1 MASCCSKIKELWS
14 RPGKLKTVFLAINI
28 LLIVS
33 GLACIVLGALAHSE
47 ASDIDTDRIEPLMD
61 TITMKAIQPLGVVK
75 NLSIILILL
84 GVFIV
89 LITILAIVVILYGAV
104 HSTKFV
110 QVRYSS
116 LMLMCF
122 LWSALAIVLLTN
134 TNNTVNEMKDKM
146 VLALNHFKADE
157 TSNSNS
163 ISNAWNLL
171 FMILDCCGVNAVV
184 STTNDFDATTWCTTS
199 GSCQA
204 TSSQIPKTC
213 CLNVDEN
220 TYSSAP
226 TACHASVNSGTYN
239 TKGCFDA
246 LKDTVLYYSSSVIG
260 VACTTVILEIFAF
273 VISVILLKID
283 SHEVDTSD

>member
-1 MASCCSKIKELWS
+1 MGLGSIII
-14 RPGKLKTVFLAINI
+14 G
-28 LLIVS
+28 
-33 GLACIVLGALAHSE
+33 GLALSDVSE
-47 ASDIDTDRIEPLMD
+47 IDTDNIQPLMD
-61 TITMKAIQPLGVVK
+61 TITLDAIQPLGMVK
-75 NLSIILILL
+75 NFFIGLIIGGVAIIILIVPVVAVVLSDSGIKKYALCMYTTLFLTFILL
-84 GVFIV
+84 EIIV
-89 LITILAIVVILYGAV
+89 AV
-104 HSTKFV
+104 QWST
-110 QVRYSS
+110 
-116 LMLMCF
+116 
-122 LWSALAIVLLTN
+122 TED
-134 TNNTVNEMKDKM
+134 TVENKIKSKM
-146 VLALNHFKADE
+146 DLALNHFKAD
-157 TSNSNS
+157 TTTNSNP
-163 ISNAWNLL
+163 ISNAWNFL
-171 FMILDCCGVNAVV
+171 FMTLDCCGVNAVV

-246 LKDTVLYYSSSVIG
+246 LKETVLYYSSSVIG